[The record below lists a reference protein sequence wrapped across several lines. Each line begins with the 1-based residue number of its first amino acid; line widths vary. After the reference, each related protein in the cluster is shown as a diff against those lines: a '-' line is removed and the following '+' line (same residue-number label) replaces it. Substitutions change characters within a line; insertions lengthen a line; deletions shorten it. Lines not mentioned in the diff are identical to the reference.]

1 MGSCYR
7 MEYQSQPATSSSHP
21 SLFPTVDATYVIHLE
36 GNGRL
41 EKIKEQFRRYRP
53 SHTCIIVF
61 NKGYKK
67 CNKPQLGKQLPPYDL
82 IDANLH
88 VMRHAKQ
95 HQYKTV
101 LILEDDFFFDDG
113 NEEFEK
119 DTKEI
124 DAFLRQN
131 KDSAFCYY
139 LGCIPC
145 LLYPSFTNHY
155 RVIFR
160 ATTHSVVYSAP
171 MMEKILTYNQKE
183 LRDWDYFLSN
193 IQNPSYTYY
202 KPLCYQLFPE
212 TDNQRHWGEFSD
224 FFSQTVVPFFRMV
237 IKLLKMDTQTSPGYP
252 LHYAV
257 AKMSFWIL
265 LVLLL
270 WVVYS
275 IVRVMG
281 GTKTV
286 SNKKWFSKR

>member
-1 MGSCYR
+1 

-21 SLFPTVDATYVIHLE
+21 SLFPTIDATYVIHLE

-101 LILEDDFFFDDG
+101 LILEDDFFFDEEVSTRA
-113 NEEFEK
+113 NEIDEFLLQRK
-119 DTKEI
+119 DT
-124 DAFLRQN
+124 
-131 KDSAFCYY
+131 AFCYY
-139 LGCIPC
+139 LGCVPA
-145 LLYPSFTNHY
+145 LLYPSITNHN
-155 RVIFR
+155 RVILR
-160 ATTHSVVYSAP
+160 GASHSVVYSDA
-171 MMEKILTYNQKE
+171 MMGNILTYNQKE
-183 LRDWDYFLSN
+183 IEDWDLFLLHRH
-193 IQNPSYTYY
+193 PSYTYY

-212 TDNQRHWGEFSD
+212 TDNQRHWGEFKM
-224 FFSQTVVPFFRMV
+224 VYCKIMVPFMKQIIQV
-237 IKLLKMDTQTSPGYP
+237 LKMDTQTSPGYP
-252 LHYAV
+252 FFYFI
-257 AKMSFWIL
+257 AKASFWIHLLILLL
-265 LVLLL
+265 LV
-270 WVVYS
+270 YF
-275 IVRVMG
+275 IVGVMG

-286 SNKKWFSKR
+286 SYKKWFSKR

>member
-1 MGSCYR
+1 MESCYR
-7 MEYQSQPATSSSHP
+7 MEYQTQPATSSSHP

-41 EKIKEQFRRYRP
+41 DRIQEQLRRYRP
-53 SHTCIIVF
+53 SRTCIILF

-67 CNKPQLGKQLPPYDL
+67 CNKPKLGKQLPPYDL

-88 VMRHAKQ
+88 IMLHAK
-95 HQYKTV
+95 HHNYKTI
-101 LILEDDFFFDDG
+101 LILEDDFFFEDG

-119 DTKEI
+119 DAKEI

-131 KDSAFCYY
+131 KDTAYFYF
-139 LGCIPC
+139 LGCLPC
-145 LLYPSFTNHY
+145 LLYPSLTNHY
-155 RVIFR
+155 RVMLR
-160 ATTHSVVYSAP
+160 VASHSVVYSAP
-171 MMEKILTYNQKE
+171 MMEKILAYNQKE
-183 LRDWDYFLSN
+183 LRDWDYFLLSLR
-193 IQNPSYTYY
+193 PSYTYY

-212 TDNQRHWGEFSD
+212 TDNQKHWGEFSD
-224 FFSQTVVPFFRMV
+224 FYSQILVPFIRLV

-265 LVLLL
+265 LFLLL
-270 WVVYS
+270 WMVYS

-286 SNKKWFSKR
+286 SNRKWFLKR